1 MYIHLGEEVKDGI
14 FKIDYVFNTE
24 DEINQFEQELNSDE
38 EQEYIEVEDCEIN
51 ENSCYDTNKNEIVA
65 LDEEVVEEEF
75 ECKIGDVNYKTLKEA
90 IQVAENGAIIDGAG
104 TPGWRNGNVQIPSKP
119 PTGGEVTREPDGE
132 IEIIPGLDE
141 SQLPEDPV
149 LSENPNYEAIAGGTN
164 YETLQ
169 EAIDAVEPNGTVEL
183 LSEIILR
190 DSIII
195 PNKNLTIDLKGY
207 NINGGKEDAIVIQ
220 YPCEVKIIDSTDRN
234 FKGTIEGSDCA
245 VLVDNEETKLTI
257 DSIRLENNKCG
268 IYMNGGEVSI
278 NETRIQN
285 NTEFA
290 VYGQD
295 AKITIYNSNICYG
308 NEAPAGIRTDNCEL
322 KIMNSNVIESGTD
335 TELSCSNSQVS
346 ISDCYIG
353 FKEYS
358 SERKIFKMN
367 NCVGA
372 MKTGTLVY
380 PGTPSTSNYLDGDFI
395 IKKGVLIKTPL
406 LEEVDTTEFPFLL
419 SRGEDEKEYYKT
431 IAEAMQNVYNDDK
444 LTIYQDITLTEP
456 VDIDKNLVIDL
467 NGHTISGNGTFT
479 LFKVCSAKLT
489 IDDSSEGK
497 TGKLTDGGGSL
508 IPQSIAEEPSEIVEL
523 SEGEGEKADTYELA
537 RTEESHADIDVNTI
551 GGAIQVYQNGQVNI
565 ENCTFENNSA
575 ELGSDIGIYEGR
587 CIIKNGTFNGNIYGY
602 SSLVKIENGTFKGD
616 ITNRS
621 CYMHIENGAFDNI
634 SIATT
639 NDGATIIDTGAFD
652 NCTFTATGN
661 AGIVVKNG
669 KYIDTTFS
677 KEGDTTDIAV
687 LNATLISDSK
697 TVDEFFVGIT
707 TDGLSVI
714 TDKSTEVP
722 QYEEKTY
729 AEATVWVNDKEEE
742 FATFDE
748 AINSTNN
755 DSRHRKVK
763 LLKNLEQAATNVLM
777 KPAIVDLNGKSLTAT
792 NECHCFNV
800 DGTSAF
806 VLLNG
811 SINNFYGY
819 GKTNNNDSSTYERY
833 GSAIYIKSVSTLI
846 IENILFNGNIIKAS
860 NSNSASTG
868 GSCIGVLYPGNVI
881 INKCSFINNKTT
893 GYSSDTSNYYNIR
906 GGIITTNNTYV
917 EKYAKNS
924 KFIVSN
930 CIFKNNNIN
939 SSYNG
944 LSGGILYSIYQ
955 KIKMIN
961 CTVEDNKFK
970 ANSNSGAVYGACL
983 HSRGGYELDNICFR
997 NNNVYTYN
1005 TAHGGFVSYEPT
1017 DLSNNNVLLPGKNGK
1032 INNVLSRVKVIDNDF
1047 TGNTYY
1053 GAFVRVYYSKNLN
1066 YKINLQIDKKTVFS
1080 NNNFDNSYA
1089 NNVRLIFV
1097 DNGQKVETTF
1107 NGTILSTNQT
1117 LNSIFHYQ
1125 NCGNNNAD
1133 SCVTEINGKI
1143 DCGTTTP
1150 WIVYINDYGNY
1161 TLNCSC
1167 ASGSN
1172 NKIYTSSYNPKVTYG
1187 KNYSTSAG
1195 SIKSINYF
1203 KANDGTKANKIVDLR
1218 KNCRLIKNIFTKKT
1232 LDFYSTTLPKMTLDM
1247 NGFSIIGNNTR
1258 TLIRLC
1264 MGGNFTITNSSDKVS
1279 KLTGGRG
1286 SSANLTNSS
1295 SHNKLNSN
1303 LTDCAGGVF
1312 AITRSSGDTLTLTID
1327 NISVE
1332 GNSAKNGGIF
1342 TPQYGGLAYLVFTN
1356 CTIKDNYADSRGDI
1370 CISFADTYNDMGQVT
1385 FDNCKIYNNGKNN
1398 LYLVDL
1404 TMNYFSYDG
1413 NGVIIKN
1420 SSVYNNKSGIFTSKL
1435 SNDSAL
1441 PYRLHQAIIQNSKI
1455 YENKTSDTFR
1465 MNNAYIVVKDKS
1477 SIKNT
1482 QFNVSNESGN
1492 ATFIFA
1498 NSDIESESGAPVILT
1513 NDNCY
1518 CSSSI
1523 VNCNI
1528 KAPIIAPRD
1537 LFASNASIDYTCK
1550 FNGEPIGGSSSGGD
1564 STISSSEILVNV
1576 DNQWKVGTM
1585 FVNTEDG
1592 WQENFIATGKK
1603 VAD

>member
-141 SQLPEDPV
+141 SQLPEDPA

-183 LSEIILR
+183 LSGIILR

-278 NETRIQN
+278 NRTRIQN
-285 NTEFA
+285 NSEFA
-290 VYGQD
+290 IYGQD
-295 AKITIYNSNICYG
+295 AKITINNSNICYG
-308 NEAPAGIRTDNCEL
+308 NEAPIGIRTDNCEL
-322 KIMNSNVIESGTD
+322 KIMNSNVIENGIE

-419 SRGEDEKEYYKT
+419 SREEDEKEYYKT
-431 IAEAMQNVYNDDK
+431 LAEALSNVYNDDK

-456 VDIDKNLVIDL
+456 VDIDKNLIIDL

-697 TVDEFFVGIT
+697 TIDEFFVGIT

-729 AEATVWVNDKEEE
+729 TETAVWVNDKEEE
-742 FATFDE
+742 FGTFNE

-755 DSRHRKVK
+755 DNRHRKVK
-763 LLKNLEQAATNVLM
+763 LLKNLEQAATNVLK

-792 NECHCFNV
+792 KECHCFNV
-800 DGTSAF
+800 DSTVAF

-819 GKTNNNDSSTYERY
+819 GKTNNNDSSTFERY
-833 GSAIYIKSVSTLI
+833 GSAIYAKSISNLV
-846 IENILFNGNIIKAS
+846 IENISFDNNSIKAPQ
-860 NSNSASTG
+860 NDSTIMG
-868 GSCIGVLYPGNVI
+868 GSCIGIIYPKNVC
-881 INKCSFINNKTT
+881 INNCNFTNNKTVK
-893 GYSSDTSNYYNIR
+893 YSNSYYYFTR
-906 GGIITTNNTYV
+906 GGIISIRGYDKNYI
-917 EKYAKNS
+917 KNS
-924 KFIVSN
+924 KVIISN
-930 CIFKNNNIN
+930 SNFENNIIDSIN
-939 SSYNG
+939 KNMI
-944 LSGGILYSIYQ
+944 GGIIHCIS
-955 KIKMIN
+955 
-961 CTVEDNKFK
+961 
-970 ANSNSGAVYGACL
+970 
-983 HSRGGYELDNICFR
+983 H
-997 NNNVYTYN
+997 
-1005 TAHGGFVSYEPT
+1005 
-1017 DLSNNNVLLPGKNGK
+1017 
-1032 INNVLSRVKVIDNDF
+1032 
-1047 TGNTYY
+1047 
-1053 GAFVRVYYSKNLN
+1053 
-1066 YKINLQIDKKTVFS
+1066 KINLINCNFRKNTFSILSSGSIFGGCLHACGGSVTDNVTFEGNSLSTSSWGYGGFSEYEIVGLSESNNQSLVTGKDGNITNSILRTKFIDNTMNSFFGAFTRMHNSKPSYKMVLNIDKKTVTS
-1080 NNNFDNSYA
+1080 NNTISNASSLFIN
-1089 NNVRLIFV
+1089 I
-1097 DNGQKVETTF
+1097 DNGDNTETNF
-1107 NGTILSTNQT
+1107 EGTIIETNQEI
-1117 LNSIFHYQ
+1117 NSIFKFV
-1125 NCGNNNAD
+1125 NCNSNSRCFGNI
-1133 SCVTEINGKI
+1133 SGTI
-1143 DCGTTTP
+1143 DCGTTIP
-1150 WIVYINDYGNY
+1150 YILYCNDYGTY
-1161 TLNCSC
+1161 TLNGKCI
-1167 ASGSN
+1167 SGDN
-1172 NKIYTSSYNPKVTYG
+1172 QKVYTNSTYNPIIKYG
-1187 KNYSTSAG
+1187 QKYSESDSTL
-1195 SIKSINYF
+1195 KLINYF
-1203 KANDGTKANKIVDLR
+1203 KAINDGKKTNKIVDLKR
-1218 KNCRLIKNIFTKKT
+1218 DCKLIKNIFPKNET

-1286 SSANLTNSS
+1286 SSANSTNNS

-1312 AITRSSGDTLTLTID
+1312 AITKTTSAAETLTVD
-1327 NISVE
+1327 NISIE

-1370 CISFADTYNDMGQVT
+1370 CISFADTSNDMGRVT

-1404 TMNYFSYDG
+1404 TMSYFPNGG

-1420 SSVYNNKSGIFTSKL
+1420 SSVYNNKSGILTSKL
-1435 SNDSAL
+1435 GSDSTL
-1441 PYRLHQAIIQNSKI
+1441 PYRLYQATIQNSKI

-1498 NSDIESESGAPVILT
+1498 NSDIESENGAPVILT